1 VGFGKKQKIFIGEV
15 VKMSNECKDWF
26 EETAN
31 EAWDCVSRIAEIY
44 DDYHEYSEEVYE
56 KIGQILREYGFID

>member
-1 VGFGKKQKIFIGEV
+1 
-15 VKMSNECKDWF
+15 MSNEYKDWF
-26 EETAN
+26 DERAN
-31 EAWDCVSRIAEIY
+31 EAWDCVSQIAEIY

>member
-1 VGFGKKQKIFIGEV
+1 VGFGKKQRIFIGEV
-15 VKMSNECKDWF
+15 IKMSNEYKDWLG
-26 EETAN
+26 ERKD
-31 EAWDCVSRIAEIY
+31 EALDCVSRIAGVY